1 MDQESIPSTKLSRIA
16 ALSGAGAK
24 VGVNYLKYYGKRVLG
39 GSDDVI
45 DLHEKN
51 ASEIYKTFSEL
62 KGGPLKL
69 AQMLS
74 IDKNLMPPAYAKE
87 FAQAQY
93 SAPPLSYPLVA
104 RTFRREFGKS
114 PTEIFDTFTQ
124 NAVHGASIG
133 QVHRATLGD
142 QTFAVKV
149 QYPGVAESLKSD
161 LNFIKP
167 IALQVLG
174 LKESQIA
181 SYIAEVET
189 RLLEETNY
197 TLELER
203 SIELSRR
210 SAHLTNV
217 RFPIYHPELSSAR
230 ILTLDWI
237 DGLTLDKFA
246 DSDASQE
253 DRDRIGQ
260 ALWDFYDHQI
270 HTLHLF
276 HADPH
281 PGNFLVKDNELWVID
296 FGCTKQIDAT
306 YYRKHFHFLDA
317 QVLEDP
323 ALLEEC
329 LEAIGVFH
337 GSDSHELRQRVLKI
351 CAVSIELLGRPFREG
366 FFDFGDESFIQ
377 GIYQLGEDNLH
388 SRDLRKMKGASGDVD
403 GIYTNRA
410 YFGLYS
416 LLARLRSRVQT
427 RLPEWLRELEVSEIE
442 TCTDHRRITV
452 A

>member
-1 MDQESIPSTKLSRIA
+1 MDQQSIPTTKLSRIA
-16 ALSGAGAK
+16 ALTGAGAK
-24 VGVNYLKYYGKRVLG
+24 VSVNYLKHYGKRALG
-39 GSDDVI
+39 GSKDSGE
-45 DLHEKN
+45 LHEKN
-51 ASEIYKTFSEL
+51 ASDIYKTFSEL

-74 IDKNLMPPAYAKE
+74 IDKNLLPPAYAKE
-87 FAQAQY
+87 FSQAQY
-93 SAPPLSYPLVA
+93 SAPPLSYPLVV
-104 RTFRREFGKS
+104 RTFRREFAKS

-142 QTFAVKV
+142 RTFAVKV
-149 QYPGVAESLKSD
+149 QYPGVAESLRSD

-167 IALQVLG
+167 VALQILG

-181 SYIAEVET
+181 TYIAEVEK
-189 RLLEETNY
+189 RLLEETDY
-197 TLELER
+197 ALELER

-210 SAHLTNV
+210 SAHLPNV
-217 RFPIYHPELSSAR
+217 RFPTYYPEYSSPR

-237 DGLTLDKFA
+237 EGITLDKFA
-246 DSDASQE
+246 DSPASSQAE
-253 DRDRIGQ
+253 RDRIGQ

-270 HTLHLF
+270 HTLHVF

-281 PGNFLVKDNELWVID
+281 PGNFLIKDGQLWVID
-296 FGCTKQIDAT
+296 FGCTKQIDEA
-306 YYRKHFHFLDA
+306 YYRKHFRFLDSE
-317 QVLEDP
+317 VLEDR
-323 ALLEEC
+323 ALLEKC
-329 LEAIGVFH
+329 LSDIGIFH
-337 GSDSHELRQRVLKI
+337 ESDTPELRKNVLEI
-351 CAVSIELLGRPFREG
+351 CATSIELLGRPFRHG
-366 FFDFGDESFIQ
+366 SFDFGDESFIQ

-388 SRDLRKMKGASGDVD
+388 SRDLRQMKGASGDVD

-416 LLARLRSRVQT
+416 LLARLRCRIET
-427 RLPEWLRELEVSEIE
+427 RLPDWLQSVP
-442 TCTDHRRITV
+442 

>member
-1 MDQESIPSTKLSRIA
+1 MDQKSIPSTRFSRIA
-16 ALSGAGAK
+16 ALSGTGAR
-24 VGVNYLKYYGKRVLG
+24 VGVNYLKYYGKRALG
-39 GSDDVI
+39 GGDNLSE
-45 DLHEKN
+45 LHEEN
-51 ASEIYKTFSEL
+51 ATAVYKTFSEL

-74 IDKNLMPPAYAKE
+74 IDKNLLPPAYAKE

-114 PTEIFDTFTQ
+114 PTELFDTFTQ
-124 NAVHGASIG
+124 SAVHGASIG
-133 QVHRATLGD
+133 QVHRATLGN

-167 IALQVLG
+167 IALQIMG

-181 SYIAEVET
+181 PYIAEVET

-203 SIELSRR
+203 SIDLSRR
-210 SAHLTNV
+210 SGQLTNV
-217 RFPIYHPELSSAR
+217 RFPIYYPRFSSAR

-237 DGLTLDKFA
+237 DGVTLDKFA

-253 DRDRIGQ
+253 DRDLIGQ
-260 ALWDFYDHQI
+260 ALWDFYDYQI
-270 HTLHLF
+270 HTLNLF

-281 PGNFLVKDNELWVID
+281 PGNFLVKNRELWVID
-296 FGCTKQIDAT
+296 FGCTKQIDAM
-306 YYRKHFHFLDA
+306 YYRKHFRFLDS

-323 ALLEEC
+323 ALLEQC

-337 GSDSHELRQRVLKI
+337 ESDSHDLRQRVLKI

-366 FFDFGDESFIQ
+366 SFDFGDKSFIQ
-377 GIYQLGEDNLH
+377 GIYQLGEDNLQ

-416 LLARLRSRVQT
+416 LLARMRSRVQT
-427 RLPEWLRELEVSEIE
+427 RLPGWLTENSPV
-442 TCTDHRRITV
+442 
-452 A
+452 

>member
-1 MDQESIPSTKLSRIA
+1 MDQESIPITKLSRLA
-16 ALSGAGAK
+16 ALTGAGAK
-24 VGVNYLKYYGKRVLG
+24 VGVNYLKHYGKRALG
-39 GSDDVI
+39 GTNDQLE
-45 DLHEKN
+45 LHEKN
-51 ASEIYKTFSEL
+51 ASDVYKTFSEL

-74 IDKNLMPPAYAKE
+74 IDKNLLPPAYAKQ

-93 SAPPLSYPLVA
+93 SAPPLSYPLVV

-114 PTEIFDTFTQ
+114 PTEIFETFTQ

-133 QVHRATLGD
+133 QVHQATIGD

-167 IALQVLG
+167 VALQIMG

-181 SYIAEVET
+181 PYIAEIEK

-203 SIELSRR
+203 SVDLSRR
-210 SAHLTNV
+210 SGHLTNV
-217 RFPIYHPELSSAR
+217 RFPIYYPEFSSPR

-237 DGLTLDKFA
+237 DGITPDKFA
-246 DSDASQE
+246 DSTSVSQA

-270 HTLHLF
+270 HTLNIF

-281 PGNFLVKDNELWVID
+281 PGNFLVKDGELWVID
-296 FGCTKQIDAT
+296 FGCTKQIDAI
-306 YYRKHFHFLDA
+306 YYRKHFRFLDQ
-317 QVLEDP
+317 QVLEDRY
-323 ALLEEC
+323 LLESC
-329 LEAIGVFH
+329 LENIGIFSE
-337 GSDSHELRQRVLKI
+337 SDSIELRNNVLEI
-351 CAVSIELLGRPFREG
+351 CTVSIELLGRPFRNG
-366 FFDFGDESFIQ
+366 FFDFGDESFIRA
-377 GIYQLGEDNLH
+377 IYQLGEDNLQ
-388 SRDLRKMKGASGDVD
+388 SRDLRKMKGANGDVD

-416 LLARLRSRVQT
+416 LLARLRSRVET
-427 RLPEWLRELEVSEIE
+427 RLPDWLNAGAEV
-442 TCTDHRRITV
+442 
-452 A
+452 